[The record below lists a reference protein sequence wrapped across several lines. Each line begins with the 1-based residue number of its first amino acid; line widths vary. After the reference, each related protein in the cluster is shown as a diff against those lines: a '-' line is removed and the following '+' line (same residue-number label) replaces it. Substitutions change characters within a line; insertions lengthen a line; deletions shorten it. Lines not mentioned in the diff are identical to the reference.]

1 MKNYIYLNN
10 LLILITCGILMTGCS
25 SSSSVTTMPAGS
37 EQVVIK
43 KDSIPKNCQFRGKVS
58 SAQEMQSMNA
68 DSEAAQYDRLKNQAA
83 QLGANTVLLS
93 PPGAVSEQKHH
104 HGKNTHEFSQTPSLP
119 QGMSE
124 QKHYHGKNYHK
135 VTGLHYLSGNA
146 YWCPKR

>member
-10 LLILITCGILMTGCS
+10 LFILITFGILMTGCS
-25 SSSSVTTMPAGS
+25 SMATMSPSS
-37 EQVVIK
+37 ERVVIK
-43 KDSIPKNCQFRGKVS
+43 KDSIPKNCQWKGKVS
-58 SAQEMQSMNA
+58 YSQEMQPMNV
-68 DSEAAQYDRLKNQAA
+68 DSEAAQYDGLKDQAA

-93 PPGAVSEQKHH
+93 PSGAVSEQKHY
-104 HGKNTHEFSQTPSLP
+104 HGKNTHKISQELSSP

-146 YWCPKR
+146 YWCPTR